1 MLKIKQSE
9 NGYWISENWTYLD
22 TYKAT
27 IYKRYIPNNAERLLV
42 CKIVYITVLSKPIY
56 K

>member
-27 IYKRYIPNNAERLLV
+27 IYKRKLHSKIKSKRNNT
-42 CKIVYITVLSKPIY
+42 KIL
-56 K
+56 

>member
-9 NGYWISENWTYLD
+9 NGYWISKNWTYLD

-27 IYKRYIPNNAERLLV
+27 IYKR
-42 CKIVYITVLSKPIY
+42 ITFDEFEICIKFLNDLFDYRVFD
-56 K
+56 